1 MPICEHCADCKFS
14 APNCKFISEIEEG
27 PSLVLRQAGFTV
39 DEAYNLNSALGLLMS
54 DSIDAVLLCHT
65 IPKDKQ
71 RSFISAAHRE
81 RRLLPIICIKAQD
94 HEGQQQDCVS
104 VGSDPDE
111 LLEASKIG
119 CCPHAHQRA
128 IPREP
133 RSSVVGDP
141 ERLSRHFAGSVNW
154 L

>member
-1 MPICEHCADCKFS
+1 MVIPHLLSVGYDPLLMRTRS
-14 APNCKFISEIEEG
+14 FI
-27 PSLVLRQAGFTV
+27 LRQAGFTV
-39 DEAYNLNSALGLLMS
+39 DEAYNLNGALGLLMS

-94 HEGQQQDCVS
+94 HEGNQHGCLS

-111 LLEASKIG
+111 LLEAVKL
-119 CCPHAHQRA
+119 AA
-128 IPREP
+128 IHTPSP
-133 RSSVVGDP
+133 A
-141 ERLSRHFAGSVNW
+141 RHSA
-154 L
+154 

>member
-1 MPICEHCADCKFS
+1 MVTPHLLSVGYDPLLMRTRSF
-14 APNCKFISEIEEG
+14 
-27 PSLVLRQAGFTV
+27 VLRQAGFTV
-39 DEAYNLNSALGLLMS
+39 DEAYNLNGALGLLMS

-71 RSFISAAHRE
+71 RSFISAARRE

-111 LLEASKIG
+111 LLQAVKLAAV
-119 CCPHAHQRA
+119 H
-128 IPREP
+128 IPPP
-133 RSSVVGDP
+133 RHS
-141 ERLSRHFAGSVNW
+141 A
-154 L
+154 